1 MERSRERG
9 VLHELVA
16 PLINGMGYQI
26 VELTGAQR
34 RSTLHGHLVIHKP
47 TGINLED
54 CTAVYKTIYPRLE
67 VATDAEDVHLEV
79 GSPGV
84 YRTIKDASEFD
95 LFLGSKVKVMSND
108 DLEWVFGVINRVLD
122 DSVVLGVEEDE
133 RAFYFERIKKAQLV
147 YP

>member
-1 MERSRERG
+1 MERSKERG

-16 PLINGMGYQI
+16 PLINGLGYQI

-34 RSTLHGHLVIHKP
+34 KSTLHVHLVIHKP

-54 CTAVYKTIYPRLE
+54 CTAVYKTIHPRLE
-67 VATDAEDVHLEV
+67 VATDADDVHLEV

-84 YRTIKDASEFD
+84 SRTIKDASEFD
-95 LFLGSKVKVMSND
+95 IFLDSKVKVMSD
-108 DLEWVFGVINRVLD
+108 EDSEWVFGVISRVSD
-122 DSVVLGVEEDE
+122 DAVVLGIEDDE
-133 RAFYFERIKKAQLV
+133 RAFYFKRIKKAQLV